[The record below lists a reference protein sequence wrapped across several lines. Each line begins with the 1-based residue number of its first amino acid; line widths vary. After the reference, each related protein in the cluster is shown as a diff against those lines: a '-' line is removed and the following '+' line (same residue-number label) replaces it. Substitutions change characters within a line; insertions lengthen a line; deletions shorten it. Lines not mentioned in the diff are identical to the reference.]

1 MASAAP
7 ASLTRSLV
15 FGVLLVRLQHLFLSP
30 LVVLAVPGLLLL
42 GQNFFVLVAVASV
55 GLAGMLM
62 NKQTLA
68 TASSLSLLGLLILGK
83 AAGGVLKATPP
94 DTAVLVVEFALIV
107 FLLEASL
114 VVSTFNREF
123 SRLKAKEDELS
134 STLRTHLH
142 GWLRGQLTG
151 QAKLGL
157 ATLAISIGLLPV
169 AGFTS
174 IPSNQIIIS
183 STLAL
188 LAIVVLVF
196 LVTHRREPAG
206 EE

>member
-1 MASAAP
+1 M
-7 ASLTRSLV
+7 
-15 FGVLLVRLQHLFLSP
+15 FLSP
-30 LVVLAVPGLLLL
+30 LVVLAVPGPLLF
-42 GQNFFVLVAVASV
+42 GQNLLVLLVVAAV
-55 GLAGMLM
+55 GLAGMMLD
-62 NKQTLA
+62 KQALA
-68 TASSLSLLGLLILGK
+68 TAASLCLLGLLILGK
-83 AAGGVLKATPP
+83 AAGSILKASPP
-94 DTAVLVVEFALIV
+94 DTAVLVVEFTLVV

-114 VVSTFNREF
+114 VVSTFNQEF
-123 SRLKAKEDELS
+123 SRLKTKGDELS
-134 STLRTHLH
+134 STLRTYLH

-174 IPSNQIIIS
+174 IPSNQVIIS